1 MITSIDRASLF
12 KVRDSQNSIVNPN
25 KINRMLLS
33 GSVAKIYTTD
43 IEKLWSRQLMEEV
56 YVKFIYS
63 IANPNQIN
71 RMSAAPWYFPIS

>member
-1 MITSIDRASLF
+1 MITLIDRASLF
-12 KVRDSQNSIVNPN
+12 KVRDSQYSIVNPN

-33 GSVAKIYTTD
+33 GSVVKIYTTD
-43 IEKLWSRQLMEEV
+43 IEKLWSRQLMEQV

-63 IANPNQIN
+63 IANPNKIN